1 LPKSWTEDAQRRE
14 ECHIPDAV
22 EFRTKEEL
30 ALAMIDRAVEVE
42 IPGKL
47 LLADSAYGRSHRL
60 RDRLRSLGFDYALG
74 IQSNQKMWRLDVPQD
89 VYEALHAAPSK
100 GRYFHAAM
108 DDACEHARVSFG
120 RRRTK
125 R

>member
-1 LPKSWTEDAQRRE
+1 
-14 ECHIPDAV
+14 
-22 EFRTKEEL
+22 
-30 ALAMIDRAVEVE
+30 MIDRAVADE

-60 RDRLRSLGFDYALG
+60 RDRLRSLGFDHALG
-74 IQSNQKMWRLDVPQD
+74 IQSKMWRLDVPKD

-100 GRYFHAAM
+100 GRYFHAAI
-108 DDACEHARVSFG
+108 DDASEHARVSFG
-120 RRRTK
+120 HRRTK